1 MMKLQ
6 STSRKA
12 ALAVLCAVTLVAAP
26 AAIVAGKDEG
36 PVKVTSAKNIKGTQ
50 QVVVGQFT
58 VAFLIER
65 KDSTKAGGGLL
76 GGGFGGRST
85 VRSYLAGYS
94 PADLQSVA
102 DAAYE
107 DFVAKLSAN
116 GFTVADRAGFA
127 AHPAIAKLAGEP
139 GPKEM
144 STATGKDDKAKV
156 VLVGASQTGPLRLM
170 AGDVVAGG
178 FGAMGMAMSGNQAAN
193 AFTAYAKANGTR
205 VVNAIYYVDFADSE
219 EYGGWFRSSSAVKVK
234 GSLALL
240 PVQTKV
246 TVIGPD
252 YKSGSVA
259 LSNPVAVGGDFFD
272 TEDAMGSGEKIGNAV
287 GKVIGI
293 LGGVGS
299 NSSKKIRFTARPG
312 TYAPGAIQATTQAN
326 TVFAQS
332 LAGLR

>member
-1 MMKLQ
+1 MN
-6 STSRKA
+6 SINTSRAAGLA
-12 ALAVLCAVTLVAAP
+12 ALCAISLIAAP
-26 AAIVAGKDEG
+26 AVLSGKDTG
-36 PVKVTSAKNIKGTQ
+36 PVKVTSAKNIQGTQ

-85 VRSYLAGYS
+85 VRSYLAGYT
-94 PADLQSVA
+94 PGDLQSVT

-107 DFVAKLSAN
+107 DFVAKLGAN
-116 GFTVADRAGFA
+116 GFSVADRSALA
-127 AHPAIAKLAGEP
+127 AYPALAKLAGET

-144 STATGKDDKAKV
+144 TTVTGKDDKAKV
-156 VLVGASQTGPLRLM
+156 MLVGASQTGPLRLL
-170 AGDVVAGG
+170 AGDVAAGG
-178 FGAMGMAMSGNQAAN
+178 FGAMGMAMSGNQASS
-193 AFTAYAKANGTR
+193 AFTTYAKQSGTR

-240 PVQTKV
+240 PGQTKV

-252 YKSGSVA
+252 YKTGSLA
-259 LSNPVAVGGDFFD
+259 LTNPVAVGGDFFD

-312 TYAPGAIQATTQAN
+312 TYTPGAIQATSEAN
-326 TVFAQS
+326 TLFAQS